1 MKVEKLTTNRV
12 KFTFTVHPDEFEHG
26 LDHAFEHVKGDV
38 EIKGF
43 RKGHVPRNVFETKIG
58 VETLFEDAINHVL
71 QHKFQE
77 AHAHP
82 DYEIVGQPDVDLD
95 MTKVKRGEAFEVI
108 FEVPVKPEVKLGIY
122 KDIEVKEIK
131 TTVSDSEVNAEIKML
146 LSEKAQL
153 VLKEAGALEFGDT
166 AIFDFEGFLNN
177 EPFEGG
183 KAESYQLEIG
193 SNQFIPGF
201 EDQMVGMK
209 AGEEKDLD
217 VTFPENYQAE
227 NLAGQAVVFK
237 VKLHEIKI
245 KELPELNDEFV
256 KSLERENVETV
267 EALQAETKKD
277 LEAQKANE
285 ADQLLTSTIID
296 KILETAE
303 IDLPQAMIEQENN
316 QQIDNIK
323 RQAQQYGLEYEMFL
337 QMNGLTPEQLDAQL
351 TVESEKRLLT
361 SLAME
366 EIGKVEGI
374 TVSKEELDEKYTELS
389 EQYQMAVEEIKRY
402 VPEQVLEQDIIISKA
417 FQFVKD
423 HAKRV

>member
-277 LEAQKANE
+277 LEAQKTNE

>member
-43 RKGHVPRNVFETKIG
+43 RKGHVLRNVFETKIG

-277 LEAQKANE
+277 LEAQKTNE